1 MSSRNWKP
9 VGEKMNENQGRYNQ
23 PGTKEYNPLVDSL
36 LKAIPSMTDD
46 TQRTDAYRKLNA
58 IFMQDQPTLPLVYR
72 PEQFYEFSVKNWTNF
87 PNEQNAYTPPQ
98 IPCFGVGIK
107 TLWEIKSVAK

>member
-9 VGEKMNENQGRYNQ
+9 IGEKMNENQGRYNQ
-23 PGTKEYNPLVDSL
+23 PGVKGYNPKVDSL
-36 LKAIPSMTDD
+36 LRVIPTLSDSA
-46 TQRTDAYRKLNA
+46 QKVAAYRALNV

-72 PEQFYEFSVKNWTNF
+72 PEQFYEFSTKAWTNF
-87 PNEQNAYTPPQ
+87 PSEQNAYTPPQ

-107 TLWEIKSVAK
+107 TLWEIKTTAK